1 MTLGVPTREVVVR
14 ETIPQGHW
22 RSGESPTFTSLM
34 GLNFFHNLSH
44 GSGSEVYVA
53 VHVAILGDS

>member
-1 MTLGVPTREVVVR
+1 MVR